1 MIKRETNRPTL
12 GVKSVLKASVNSR
25 IKQST
30 NPDIFNPWIFKH
42 QEKPVIPP
50 D

>member
-1 MIKRETNRPTL
+1 MIKRETNKPTL

-30 NPDIFNPWIFKH
+30 NPDIFKSVDIQTPGKTSNPA
-42 QEKPVIPP
+42 
-50 D
+50 